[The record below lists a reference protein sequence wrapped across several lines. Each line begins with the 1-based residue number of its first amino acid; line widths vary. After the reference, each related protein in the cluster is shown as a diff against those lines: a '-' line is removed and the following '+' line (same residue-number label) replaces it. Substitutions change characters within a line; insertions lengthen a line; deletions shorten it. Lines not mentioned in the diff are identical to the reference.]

1 MPFIPKDYNVT
12 LKLLSS
18 SPTEQDMK
26 PCIIVHGGASNI
38 ADIFVERYKSGTK
51 NAARSGYDV
60 LTKVI

>member
-1 MPFIPKDYNVT
+1 MAFIPKDYNVT

-18 SPTEQDMK
+18 SAKQDMK